1 MIIIDEN
8 ERSQELQR
16 FDVACTAGEV
26 SVVELLRVRV
36 VADIQ
41 RLDRD
46 HPEQHVA
53 LVQALRSRARDG
65 EIELFTA
72 PMVDVEVQVN
82 AARDALASGDLMLS
96 VDGRGVDTGERC
108 VIVSQDTVMRF
119 CRLGLLLGG

>member
-53 LVQALRSRARDG
+53 LVQALRSRERDG